1 MPSASAQLLVA
12 VDGGAP
18 ASGGQTTANNA
29 ATIALSAVSKVGW
42 GNPPTRWQIASFPS
56 GFSCPAGWSTVT
68 TTIGGQS
75 VTVYQYTGN
84 SDPPSFALPGGAWW
98 GKLLFRL
105 VVLGGTTS
113 TLVDEL
119 CGVEVRSPNGVRDI
133 AFLEAGQFDA
143 ARRAVGPLQ
152 ANLRKLEDA
161 LANGGGGASLT
172 FTAVKTANYTAAVG
186 DLVRVN
192 ATGGNVTIFAPDA
205 AGHSGERWGVL
216 RVEPTLPVAHTV
228 TIDSADGV
236 NDEGTYTMPVAR
248 SCVIMRSDGSTWRVE
263 TPALPYAKPSDATP
277 EPTGTAAAGTSEE
290 YARADHVH
298 ASSGGGGWQTG
309 VEIADFGALTPQDIK
324 SGGDGTYI
332 IAGRSFT
339 ATNTTHA
346 AYLQL
351 DAAGLTGQANNG
363 SADVMM
369 SIPWATLA
377 PAATLADHD
386 VLILAR
392 LVRSTYSG
400 VDASSGM
407 NLCMGFEP
415 FSAGSDGGSG
425 LPSKALLATVD
436 TQVGGL
442 RNITQNYNWGP
453 GQSGVWT
460 GGDAAADVW
469 LALYVAAGGRRFW
482 GAIAAGAGTAPDPS
496 AMVQMMAGASVADT
510 TGPSGAWTPSA
521 SHLRLR
527 WSDGGG
533 GSKWSL
539 KSLKVVYK

>member
-1 MPSASAQLLVA
+1 MAF
-12 VDGGAP
+12 
-18 ASGGQTTANNA
+18 
-29 ATIALSAVSKVGW
+29 LSAV
-42 GNPPTRWQIASFPS
+42 I
-56 GFSCPAGWSTVT
+56 
-68 TTIGGQS
+68 
-75 VTVYQYTGN
+75 
-84 SDPPSFALPGGAWW
+84 
-98 GKLLFRL
+98 
-105 VVLGGTTS
+105 
-113 TLVDEL
+113 
-119 CGVEVRSPNGVRDI
+119 GVRDSSGVRVDSPDALGNYLPI
-133 AFLEAGQFDA
+133 VLKLGSNLTSSVTQSGGVSVVTISAAGGGSVTSVTGTTPINSSGGATPDISIDA
-143 ARRAVGPLQ
+143 ASGTGPGYMSPAHFSLV
-152 ANLRKLEDA
+152 D
-161 LANGGGGASLT
+161 GATSSA
-172 FTAVKTANYTAAVG
+172 TASTVVKR
-186 DLVRVN
+186 D
-192 ATGGNVTIFAPDA
+192 
-205 AGHSGERWGVL
+205 
-216 RVEPTLPVAHTV
+216 
-228 TIDSADGV
+228 ADG
-236 NDEGTYTMPVAR
+236 R
-248 SCVIMRSDGSTWRVE
+248 F
-263 TPALPYAKPSDATP
+263 K
-277 EPTGTAAAGTSEE
+277 AAAGVDPSDV
-290 YARADHVH
+290 AIV
-298 ASSGGGGWQTG
+298 SQLGGGWQTG
-309 VEIADFGALTPQDIK
+309 VEIADFGVLTPQDIK
-324 SGGDGTYI
+324 GGGDGVYI

-339 ATNTTHA
+339 ATNTNHA

-369 SIPWATLA
+369 SVPWATLA

-425 LPSKALLATVD
+425 LPAKALLATVD

-469 LALYVAAGGRRFW
+469 LALYVAAGGRRFY
-482 GAIAAGAGTAPDPS
+482 GAIAAGGGTAPDPS